1 MKTSTVWRLL
11 ALLAGVA
18 IAALALA
25 GCGSS
30 GNPAGNGTDLAF
42 IDDMA
47 PHHQMAIDMA
57 KTAQRRASHPEIK
70 RLADDIIKAQQAEIV
85 QLNAI
90 KDDLHGVKKADLGI
104 PAHMAGMDMDMA
116 MLRDARPFDRGFID
130 AMVPHH
136 QGAIRMAR
144 VELAKGKSPALRQIA
159 KGIVDA
165 QSREIRSMN
174 DWRTAWYGKPS
185 PAGGIPSS
193 AMSDQ
198 SGHSM

>member
-1 MKTSTVWRLL
+1 MKTSTVRRLP

-165 QSREIRSMN
+165 QSRKIRSMN

>member
-1 MKTSTVWRLL
+1 MKTSTVRRLP

-18 IAALALA
+18 IAAVAVA

-70 RLADDIIKAQQAEIV
+70 HLADDIIKAQQAEIV

-159 KGIVDA
+159 KGIVAA

-198 SGHSM
+198 PGHSM